1 MKAKSRRKA
10 IFVSAR
16 SSAPPPITPTRV
28 PTLRPQSTAVW
39 IRGLEILSLVVALC
53 CLTTYGWAVVRR
65 TAFQSASSIP
75 TSPQRA
81 GAEFAGIP
89 DGTVMEIPRLGVT
102 SRVLEDATDDH
113 LALGAAH
120 VSGTAIPGGIMGNIV
135 IAGHRDHIFRPLR
148 NIRKGDEIR
157 LRSLGHTYSYFVSVT
172 RIVEPEN
179 VTPLDPTHNARLTLL
194 TCYPFYFVGHA
205 PRRFVVEAEP
215 R

>member
-1 MKAKSRRKA
+1 
-10 IFVSAR
+10 
-16 SSAPPPITPTRV
+16 
-28 PTLRPQSTAVW
+28 
-39 IRGLEILSLVVALC
+39 
-53 CLTTYGWAVVRR
+53 
-65 TAFQSASSIP
+65 
-75 TSPQRA
+75 
-81 GAEFAGIP
+81 
-89 DGTVMEIPRLGVT
+89 
-102 SRVLEDATDDH
+102 
-113 LALGAAH
+113 
-120 VSGTAIPGGIMGNIV
+120 MGNIV